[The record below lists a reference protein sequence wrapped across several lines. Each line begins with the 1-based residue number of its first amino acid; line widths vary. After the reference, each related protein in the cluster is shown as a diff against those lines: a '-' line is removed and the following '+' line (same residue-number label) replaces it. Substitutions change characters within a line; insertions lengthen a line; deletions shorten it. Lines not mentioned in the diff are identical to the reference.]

1 MIIGVSG
8 KAQSGKDE
16 FGKIY
21 QYIMAHYSAGY
32 SWKPNEED
40 YKSWL
45 KNGHQKHSHIE
56 IKKYADKLKDI
67 VCILLNCTREDLE
80 DEDFKNEPL
89 GDSWDKWELRWHSEE
104 SVDGVY
110 TTYGEALD
118 ALEELGGSWPDAGD
132 AITQIVMTPRLLL
145 QLLGTECGRKI
156 IHPDIW
162 VNSLMSEYDSTIV
175 GIPLGKAEWFE
186 SKGYGD
192 INKVKEDRQKYA
204 PLNAEYFKYLRSFSP
219 LWIITDVRF
228 PNEVFPIED
237 REGFVVRM
245 VRYPKFL
252 IRSSSTTEYVREP
265 FDIENPIHRRHYEG
279 ECRHD
284 HVSERALDEHDFVHY
299 IYNNGTI
306 GELIEQV
313 MLVMK
318 EENIIG

>member
-1 MIIGVSG
+1 MLIGVSG

-45 KNGHQKHSHIE
+45 ENGHQKHSRIV

-67 VCILLNCTREDLE
+67 ACILLNCTREQLE
-80 DEDFKNEPL
+80 SEEFKNKSL
-89 GDSWDKWELRWHSEE
+89 GVGWDRWELQSYSGVKKIYSTHHEALKAYEESEGSWD
-104 SVDGVY
+104 GV
-110 TTYGEALD
+110 
-118 ALEELGGSWPDAGD
+118 PI
-132 AITQIVMTPRLLL
+132 AIKQVRMTPRLLL

-162 VNSLMSEYDSTIV
+162 VNSLMSEYDSTIIGV
-175 GIPLGKAEWFE
+175 PLGKTEWFE

-204 PLNAEYFKYLRSFSP
+204 PLNTGYFKYLRSFLP

-228 PNEVFPIED
+228 PNEVLPIEE

-245 VRYPKFL
+245 VRYPNTAT
-252 IRSSSTTEYVREP
+252 RTSSTGETIHEE
-265 FDIENPIHRRHYEG
+265 FNIDNPTHAKYYESQ
-279 ECRHD
+279 CRAAHE
-284 HVSERALDEHDFVHY
+284 SERALDEHDFKHY
-299 IYNNGTI
+299 IFNDGTI
-306 GELIEQV
+306 EDLINKV